1 MSAHSIKGTHYIA
14 RDDLAA
20 TSFGGADS
28 GTSGDAINAASNVN
42 SHTIGVDLWKQC
54 FDTLQQKSCEYSS
67 GVCFVE
73 ERRVWG
79 YVTQV

>member
-1 MSAHSIKGTHYIA
+1 METHYIA
-14 RDDLAA
+14 RDDLEA
-20 TSFGGADS
+20 TVFGGADS
-28 GTSGDAINAASNVN
+28 ATPSDAINAASYNAA
-42 SHTIGVDLWKQC
+42 HTGGVDLWKQC
-54 FDTLQQKSCEYSS
+54 FDTLKQKSCEYSS